1 VSIFV
6 FFSVEAE
13 GRIRAMIEKTY
24 LSVGEVAR
32 RFGVNSTTIYRLAQR
47 GTLPGL
53 KIGGQWRFNEGM
65 LQSWVVDQVTI
76 ERLKRDEREKFRRS
90 QEGRK

>member
-1 VSIFV
+1 MV
-6 FFSVEAE
+6 
-13 GRIRAMIEKTY
+13 EKTY

-47 GTLPGL
+47 GALPGL
-53 KIGGQWRFNEGM
+53 KIGGQWRFNEEM

-76 ERLKRDEREKFRRS
+76 ERLKRDEHEKFRR
-90 QEGRK
+90 EGGNRK